1 MGEIKML
8 VSMKNKNLDAFMN
21 GEKVIH
27 LNNEMEFDTLIS
39 ILKNMDITEYE
50 DTIDKDAFKDTI
62 EAMEYDKNY
71 PYVLFSLDEKSIL
84 FVADIFSC
92 DYILE
97 VENNVLEPEY
107 IVVSDITS
115 EFLSEAERTLD
126 AFNRTIE
133 HAKNLLDAIPES
145 EKTDE
150 MKEFEAEFNKA
161 LVTLHMSQ
169 NIKTEIEI
177 EEIEK

>member
-1 MGEIKML
+1 ML

-27 LNNEMEFDTLIS
+27 LNNEMEFNTLIS

-50 DTIDKDAFKDTI
+50 DHINKDDFKDTI
-62 EAMEYDKNY
+62 ETMEYDSNY
-71 PYVLFSLDEKSIL
+71 PYVLFSIDEKSIL

-97 VENNVLEPEY
+97 VENSVLEPEY
-107 IVVSDITS
+107 IVVSDIIS
-115 EFLSEAERTLD
+115 EFLSEAERTLE

-133 HAKNLLDAIPES
+133 HAKDLLGAIPES

-150 MKEFEAEFNKA
+150 MKEFEAEFNKT

>member
-1 MGEIKML
+1 ML

-27 LNNEMEFDTLIS
+27 LNNEMEFNTLIS

-50 DTIDKDAFKDTI
+50 DHINKDDFKDTI
-62 EAMEYDKNY
+62 ETMEYDSNY
-71 PYVLFSLDEKSIL
+71 PYVLFSIDEKSIL

-97 VENNVLEPEY
+97 VENSVLEPEY
-107 IVVSDITS
+107 IVVSDIIS
-115 EFLSEAERTLD
+115 EFLSEAERTLE

-133 HAKNLLDAIPES
+133 HAKDLLGAIPES
-145 EKTDE
+145 EKTYE

>member
-1 MGEIKML
+1 ML

-27 LNNEMEFDTLIS
+27 LNNEMEFNTLIS

-50 DTIDKDAFKDTI
+50 DHINKDDFKDTI
-62 EAMEYDKNY
+62 ETMEYDSNY
-71 PYVLFSLDEKSIL
+71 PYVLFSIDEKSIL

-97 VENNVLEPEY
+97 VENSVLEPEY
-107 IVVSDITS
+107 IVVSDIIS
-115 EFLSEAERTLD
+115 EFLSEAEKTLE

-133 HAKNLLDAIPES
+133 HAKDLLGAIPES

>member
-1 MGEIKML
+1 ML

-27 LNNEMEFDTLIS
+27 LNNEMEFNTLIS

-50 DTIDKDAFKDTI
+50 DHINKDDFKDTI
-62 EAMEYDKNY
+62 ETMEYDSNY
-71 PYVLFSLDEKSIL
+71 PYVLSSIDEKSIL

-97 VENNVLEPEY
+97 VENSVLEPEY
-107 IVVSDITS
+107 IVVSDIIS
-115 EFLSEAERTLD
+115 EFLSEAEKTLE

-133 HAKNLLDAIPES
+133 HAKDLLGAIPES

>member
-1 MGEIKML
+1 ML
-8 VSMKNKNLDAFMN
+8 ISMKKKNLDAFMN
-21 GEKVIH
+21 GEKAIH
-27 LNNEMEFDTLIS
+27 LNNEIEFETLIS

-50 DTIDKDAFKDTI
+50 DHINKDDFKNTIDT
-62 EAMEYDKNY
+62 MEYDSNY

-97 VENNVLEPEY
+97 VENNVLYPEY

-115 EFLSEAERTLD
+115 EFLSEAKRTLVS
-126 AFNRTIE
+126 FNRTIK
-133 HAKNLLDAIPES
+133 HAKDLLDKIPES

-150 MKEFEAEFNKA
+150 IKEFEAEFNKA
-161 LVTLHMSQ
+161 LVTLHMAQ
-169 NIKTEIEI
+169 NIKAEIEV
-177 EEIEK
+177 EEMEK

>member
-1 MGEIKML
+1 ML

-27 LNNEMEFDTLIS
+27 LNNEMEFNTLIS

-50 DTIDKDAFKDTI
+50 DHINKDDFKDTI
-62 EAMEYDKNY
+62 ETMEYDSNY
-71 PYVLFSLDEKSIL
+71 PYVLFSIDEKSIL

-97 VENNVLEPEY
+97 VENSVLEPEY
-107 IVVSDITS
+107 IVVSDIIS
-115 EFLSEAERTLD
+115 EFLSEAERTLE

-133 HAKNLLDAIPES
+133 HAKDLLGAIPES

>member
-1 MGEIKML
+1 ML

-27 LNNEMEFDTLIS
+27 LNNEMEFNTLIS

-50 DTIDKDAFKDTI
+50 DHIDKDDFKEAI
-62 EAMEYDKNY
+62 ETMEYDSNY
-71 PYVLFSLDEKSIL
+71 PYVLISADDKSLL
-84 FVADIFSC
+84 FVADTFTC
-92 DYILE
+92 NCILKF
-97 VENNVLEPEY
+97 ENNVLEPEY

-133 HAKNLLDAIPES
+133 HAKDLLDAIPES
-145 EKTDE
+145 EKTDG
-150 MKEFEAEFNKA
+150 MKEFETEFNKSI
-161 LVTLHMSQ
+161 TMLHMAQ
-169 NIKTEIEI
+169 NIEAEIEI
-177 EEIEK
+177 EEMEK